1 MVTEFA
7 TPDTAPD
14 LKDAEVT
21 EEAPAAALD
30 FDINVVTEVDEL
42 FKLDGVV
49 VTGPATPDAV
59 PDFEVDVVTEKAPA
73 PALD

>member
-30 FDINVVTEVDEL
+30 FDINVVTE
-42 FKLDGVV
+42 
-49 VTGPATPDAV
+49 AAAC
-59 PDFEVDVVTEKAPA
+59 DVSFHDRFSK
-73 PALD
+73 